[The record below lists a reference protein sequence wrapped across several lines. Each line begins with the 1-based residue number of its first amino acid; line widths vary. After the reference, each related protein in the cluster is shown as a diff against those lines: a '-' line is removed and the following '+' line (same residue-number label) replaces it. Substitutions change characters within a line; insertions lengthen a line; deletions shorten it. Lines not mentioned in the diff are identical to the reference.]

1 MERSSVAFSLLIAA
15 GLLLSP
21 VPAAAQMSEG
31 SLEALRSVDL
41 RLATI
46 AYRLTTANASLCRDL
61 QPTPAWALHA
71 VDQYDDAT
79 RPAARK
85 VFGFAAP
92 VAVEAVVA
100 QGPAARTGIAP
111 DDALVA
117 IAGAP
122 LSGPGKGQGSATRD
136 AALARIAA
144 QPADQAL
151 SVTIRHQGA
160 DRTVTIPASP
170 GCRSAFEVL
179 LGPGMAAT
187 SDGRTVQVA
196 VRFFERY
203 DDEQVAVIV
212 AHELAHSI
220 LRHRVRLEAAGVKW
234 GLFSELGRNGRLFR
248 RTEEEADRL
257 GAVLMRN
264 AGYDP
269 EAAPRFWREHGGDVD
284 GGLFRSRTH
293 PSSSARATL
302 IQAEL
307 DAIPKDAGPIYRP
320 PLLDSRDTPLN

>member
-1 MERSSVAFSLLIAA
+1 MNRSSRMSSLVI
-15 GLLLSP
+15 GTSLLLSP
-21 VPAAAQMSEG
+21 APATAQMSEQ
-31 SLEALRSVDL
+31 SLAALRAVDL
-41 RLATI
+41 RMATI
-46 AYRLTTANASLCRDL
+46 AYRLTTANAPLCRDL
-61 QPTPAWALHA
+61 QPTPGWALHA

-92 VAVEAVVA
+92 VAVEAVVDR
-100 QGPAARTGIAP
+100 GPAARAGIAA

-122 LSGPGKGQGSATRD
+122 LAGPGTGQGSATRD
-136 AALARIAA
+136 AALAQVAA
-144 QPADQAL
+144 QPGDRPLA
-151 SVTIRHQGA
+151 VTIRHQGV
-160 DRTVTIPASP
+160 DRAVTIPASP

-179 LGPGMAAT
+179 LGPGMAAM

-203 DDEQVAVIV
+203 DDEQIAVIV
-212 AHELAHSI
+212 AHELAHTI
-220 LRHRVRLEAAGVKW
+220 LRHRARLEAAGVKW

-269 EAAPRFWREHGGDVD
+269 EAAPRFWREHGRDVD
-284 GGLFRSRTH
+284 GGFFRSRTH

-307 DAIPKDAGPIYRP
+307 NAIPKDAGPIYRP
-320 PLLDSRDTPLN
+320 PLLDSRDTPLD

>member
-1 MERSSVAFSLLIAA
+1 M
-15 GLLLSP
+15 
-21 VPAAAQMSEG
+21 
-31 SLEALRSVDL
+31 
-41 RLATI
+41 
-46 AYRLTTANASLCRDL
+46 
-61 QPTPAWALHA
+61 
-71 VDQYDDAT
+71 
-79 RPAARK
+79 ARK

-92 VAVEAVVA
+92 VGVEAVVA
-100 QGPAARTGIAP
+100 GGPAARAGVAA

-117 IAGAP
+117 IAGTPVA
-122 LSGPGKGQGSATRD
+122 GPAKAQGSATRD

-144 QPADQAL
+144 QPAGQAL

-160 DRTVTIPASP
+160 DRVVTIPASP

-179 LGPGMAAT
+179 LGPGMAAM
-187 SDGRTVQVA
+187 SDGQTVQVG

-212 AHELAHSI
+212 AHELAHTI
-220 LRHRVRLEAAGVKW
+220 LRHRARLEAAGVKW

-257 GAVLMRN
+257 GAILMRN

-269 EAAPRFWREHGGDVD
+269 QAAPRFWREHGRDVD

-307 DAIPKDAGPIYRP
+307 DAIPTDAGPIYRP
-320 PLLDSRDTPLN
+320 PFLDSRDKPLD

>member
-1 MERSSVAFSLLIAA
+1 MERSSVASSLLIAA
-15 GLLLSP
+15 ALLLSP

-61 QPTPAWALHA
+61 QPTPGWALHA

-100 QGPAARTGIAP
+100 QGPAARIGIVP

-151 SVTIRHQGA
+151 SVTIRHQGT

-234 GLFSELGRNGRLFR
+234 GVLSEFGRNGRLFR
-248 RTEEEADRL
+248 RTEDEADQL
-257 GAVLMRN
+257 SVALLHN

-269 EAAPRFWREHGGDVD
+269 RNAARFWREHGGDVD

-293 PSSSARATL
+293 ASSKDRAAAIDAEAAR
-302 IQAEL
+302 
-307 DAIPKDAGPIYRP
+307 IPKDAGRNWTP
-320 PLLDSRDTPLN
+320 PLLATRDQPLN

>member
-1 MERSSVAFSLLIAA
+1 MKRSSAVLSFLTATS
-15 GLLLSP
+15 LLLSP
-21 VPAAAQMSEG
+21 VPAAAQLSEQ
-31 SLEALRSVDL
+31 SLAALRAVDL

-46 AYRLTTANASLCRDL
+46 AYRLTTANAPLCRDL
-61 QPTPAWALHA
+61 QPTPGWALHA
-71 VDQYDDAT
+71 VDQYDAAT
-79 RPAARK
+79 RPAARQ
-85 VFGFAAP
+85 VFGFAMP
-92 VAVEAVVA
+92 VAVEAVVDG
-100 QGPAARTGIAP
+100 GPAARAGVAP

-117 IAGAP
+117 VAGAP
-122 LSGPGKGQGSATRD
+122 LAGPGESQGSATRD
-136 AALARIAA
+136 AALAQIAV
-144 QPADQAL
+144 QPADRAL
-151 SVTIRHQGA
+151 AVTIRHQGA
-160 DRTVTIPASP
+160 DRAVTIPPSP

-179 LGPGMAAT
+179 LGPGMAAM
-187 SDGRTVQVA
+187 SDGRTVQIA

-212 AHELAHSI
+212 AHELAHTI

-269 EAAPRFWREHGGDVD
+269 RAAPRFWRDHGGDVD

-293 PSSSARATL
+293 PSSSARAKL

-307 DAIPKDAGPIYRP
+307 DAIPKDAGPVYRP
-320 PLLDSRDTPLN
+320 PLLDSRDTPLD

>member
-1 MERSSVAFSLLIAA
+1 MQRSSLACPLLIGV

-21 VPAAAQMSEG
+21 VSAAAQMSER
-31 SLEALRSVDL
+31 SLEALRGVDL

-46 AYRLTTANASLCRDL
+46 AYRLTTANAPLCRDL
-61 QPTPAWALHA
+61 QPTPGWALHA
-71 VDQYDDAT
+71 VDQYDAAT
-79 RPAARK
+79 VPAARK

-92 VAVEAVVA
+92 VAVEAVVKR
-100 QGPAARTGIAP
+100 GPAARAGIAA

-122 LSGPGKGQGSATRD
+122 LAGPGKGQGSATRD
-136 AALARIAA
+136 AALAQVAA
-144 QPADQAL
+144 QPAGRAL
-151 SVTIRHQGA
+151 SLTVRHRDV
-160 DRTVTIPASP
+160 DRVVTIPASP

-212 AHELAHSI
+212 AHELAHTI

-269 EAAPRFWREHGGDVD
+269 QAAPRFWREHGRDVD

-293 PSSSARATL
+293 PSSSVRATL

-307 DAIPKDAGPIYRP
+307 DAIPKDAGAVYRP
-320 PLLDSRDTPLN
+320 PLLDSRDGPLE